1 MERIIYILCFFV
13 LSCSPSKKL
22 ARLVKKYPSLQQTVD
37 TTIYFTTN
45 KVDTSFVFNNTSKVD
60 TFYINKTNTIIY
72 RHFDT
77 LSVKTEPRID
87 SVIVTKQIL
96 KIKKEEPKD
105 FNLLLKLII
114 LLIILSA
121 ISLYFTRPRL

>member
-1 MERIIYILCFFV
+1 LERVIYILCFFIF
-13 LSCSPSKKL
+13 SCSPSKKL
-22 ARLVKKYPSLQQTVD
+22 SKLIEKYPSLQQTVD
-37 TTIYFTTN
+37 TTIYFNTS

-114 LLIILSA
+114 LLICLTA
-121 ISLYFTRPRL
+121 ISLYIPKPRL